1 MFTIFDKMDANLMT
15 VFKHAEER
23 LKEKYPCYKIYF
35 YNTLT
40 RYDIDSKQSM
50 TLDIIY
56 KDTNVTFQYDEN
68 INPWAYTIEPL
79 KLQITK
85 TYNVGDK
92 GKFKN
97 PYPGYIDIPIPVKCF
112 DTVMKN
118 LDINIIFNEL
128 QDIED
133 LMSSD
138 DRSGLLALTQA
149 TYRKIAF
156 LLDLAKIP
164 ENENI
169 HTKIRRP

>member
-1 MFTIFDKMDANLMT
+1 MT

-35 YNTLT
+35 YNTLA

-56 KDTNVTFQYDEN
+56 NNTNVTFQYDEDL
-68 INPWAYTIEPL
+68 NPWSSTVKPL
-79 KLQITK
+79 KLQLTR
-85 TYNVGDK
+85 TYKIGDK
-92 GKFKN
+92 GKHRY
-97 PYPGYIDIPIPVKCF
+97 PYPGYCDISIPVKCF

-133 LMSSD
+133 LMYSD
-138 DRSGLLALTQA
+138 DRSGLLTLTQA

-164 ENENI
+164 EDENI

>member
-1 MFTIFDKMDANLMT
+1 MDANLMAA
-15 VFKHAEER
+15 FKHAETR
-23 LKEKYPCYKIYF
+23 LKDKYPCYKIYF

-56 KDTNVTFQYDEN
+56 KDTNVTFQYDED
-68 INPWAYTIEPL
+68 INPWSVGHKPL

-85 TYNVGDK
+85 TYLIGDK
-92 GKFKN
+92 GKYRN
-97 PYPGYIDIPIPVKCF
+97 PYPGYCDIPIPVDSF
-112 DTVMKN
+112 ETIMKN
-118 LDINIIFNEL
+118 LDINIIFHEL

-133 LMSSD
+133 LMASD
-138 DRSGLLALTQA
+138 DRSGLLTLTQA

-156 LLDLAKIP
+156 LLDLAKIT

>member
-1 MFTIFDKMDANLMT
+1 MAA
-15 VFKHAEER
+15 FKHAETR
-23 LKEKYPCYKIYF
+23 LKDKYPCYKIYF
-35 YNTLT
+35 YNTMA

-68 INPWAYTIEPL
+68 INPWSVGFKPL

-92 GKFKN
+92 GKCRN
-97 PYPGYIDIPIPVKCF
+97 PFPGYSDISIPVDSF
-112 DTVMKN
+112 ETVMKN
-118 LDINIIFNEL
+118 LDINIIFHEL

-133 LMSSD
+133 LMASD
-138 DRSGLLALTQA
+138 DRSGLLTLTQA
-149 TYRKIAF
+149 TYRKISF

-164 ENENI
+164 EDENI

>member
-35 YNTLT
+35 YNTLA

-92 GKFKN
+92 GKFRN
-97 PYPGYIDIPIPVKCF
+97 PYPGYCDIPIPVKCF

-149 TYRKIAF
+149 TYRKISF